1 MFVDAEEDEI
11 IAGAEEAMLC
21 GEESKILAA
30 FSWLIHNKRIPP
42 MTLLGMARNEAY
54 RRRPWSAYVKCS
66 NLCLV
71 FIMSMIHTWK
81 MSCFVMFGSTEAVLE
96 DCDYVGSS
104 SRQCRPCKKLREKLE
119 GRFGQS
125 CFEMTP

>member
-71 FIMSMIHTWK
+71 FIMSMIPHRFL
-81 MSCFVMFGSTEAVLE
+81 SNSHLEDVMFCDVWIYRSSAWGLRLCGQLVTAMQTLQEA
-96 DCDYVGSS
+96 
-104 SRQCRPCKKLREKLE
+104 
-119 GRFGQS
+119 
-125 CFEMTP
+125 